1 VVFLQVAAKDV
12 GEKECGGDE
21 YYYAIA
27 EMRQYTAAWSVCSN
41 REGKRCFTVRH
52 KHKKHRHA
60 LARASG
66 NAAGVVAGWLFRP
79 P

>member
-1 VVFLQVAAKDV
+1 MFLQVAAKDV

-27 EMRQYTAAWSVCSN
+27 EMRQYAAAWSVVSCT
-41 REGKRCFTVRH
+41 EGKRCFTVRH
-52 KHKKHRHA
+52 KHKKGTRWLELHETRRA
-60 LARASG
+60 LLT
-66 NAAGVVAGWLFRP
+66 WLFRP